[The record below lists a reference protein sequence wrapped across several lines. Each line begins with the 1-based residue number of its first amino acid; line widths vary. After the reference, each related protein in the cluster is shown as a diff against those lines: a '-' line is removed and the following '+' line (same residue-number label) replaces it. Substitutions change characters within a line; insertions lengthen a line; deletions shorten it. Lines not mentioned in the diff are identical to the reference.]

1 MIPGE
6 SVSEEVG
13 MELAA
18 VIADRIFRGRGERLV
33 EMMKVSAARKAGH
46 PLSIM
51 SWTVRSCFV
60 VGSSGGR
67 VERSNAGGAR
77 MMGSPAAR
85 GFWTMIEV

>member
-33 EMMKVSAARKAGH
+33 EMMYWIGIEAKAE
-46 PLSIM
+46 I
-51 SWTVRSCFV
+51 
-60 VGSSGGR
+60 
-67 VERSNAGGAR
+67 
-77 MMGSPAAR
+77 
-85 GFWTMIEV
+85 